1 MNSMPQDFSRKM
13 SIVLRENLAS
23 WQLTNTVSHIS
34 AFLGNKLDQPFD
46 TGKFFASEDGVNFPR
61 NSQYGIVSLQASKEE
76 IMNLTTK
83 LSDSGLL
90 WIAYTQDMIDLI
102 DDEELIRTIGQKNS
116 NDLDILGIGI
126 FGTKEELKE
135 LTGKFK
141 LWK

>member
-1 MNSMPQDFSRKM
+1 M
-13 SIVLRENLAS
+13 
-23 WQLTNTVSHIS
+23 
-34 AFLGNKLDQPFD
+34 
-46 TGKFFASEDGVNFPR
+46 
-61 NSQYGIVSLQASKEE
+61 SLQASKEE